1 MPDEVDYYAI
11 LGVDRGADHE
21 QVRSAYRECAKKNH
35 PDLNPGDKEAE
46 ERFKKCAEAYEVL
59 GDPEKR
65 RLYDQYG
72 KAGLRGAGVHDW
84 AHTDV
89 NDVFSIFEDVFNFG
103 DLFGGLGGR
112 ARRGGP
118 ARGAHLRVVI
128 DVTLEEVLKGTKKT
142 VQITRRELCEKC
154 KGTGSASGKRERCA
168 TCAGQGRVQQGGGFF
183 RIITDCP
190 HCRGRGTIIRD
201 PCKECGGHRFVG
213 RQRIIEIQVPAGI
226 DDGQHIRISGQ
237 GDAGEAGG
245 PRGDLYAEVHVAQHP
260 FFERHGRDLL
270 CQVPISFTQAAL
282 GAEVEVPTLEGA
294 ENMTL
299 PRATQS
305 GDLAR
310 LRGRGL
316 PDIQGYGRGDLLV
329 QLVVEVPKK
338 LTSRQEELL
347 REFASSQRKG
357 VLPQRESFL
366 EKLAKY
372 LKQDKAEG
380 KKP

>member
-1 MPDEVDYYAI
+1 VPGRAASSRAAGSSGSSPI
-11 LGVDRGADHE
+11 APTAAAGARSFATRA
-21 QVRSAYRECAKKNH
+21 RSA
-35 PDLNPGDKEAE
+35 
-46 ERFKKCAEAYEVL
+46 
-59 GDPEKR
+59 
-65 RLYDQYG
+65 
-72 KAGLRGAGVHDW
+72 AG
-84 AHTDV
+84 T
-89 NDVFSIFEDVFNFG
+89 
-103 DLFGGLGGR
+103 
-112 ARRGGP
+112 
-118 ARGAHLRVVI
+118 
-128 DVTLEEVLKGTKKT
+128 
-142 VQITRRELCEKC
+142 
-154 KGTGSASGKRERCA
+154 ASS
-168 TCAGQGRVQQGGGFF
+168 
-183 RIITDCP
+183 
-190 HCRGRGTIIRD
+190 
-201 PCKECGGHRFVG
+201 
-213 RQRIIEIQVPAGI
+213 AGI